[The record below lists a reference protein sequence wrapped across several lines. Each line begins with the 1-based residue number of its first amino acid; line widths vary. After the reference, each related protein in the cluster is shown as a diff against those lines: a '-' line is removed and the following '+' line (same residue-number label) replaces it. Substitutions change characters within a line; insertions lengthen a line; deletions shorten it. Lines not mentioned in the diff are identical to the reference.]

1 MTRWSIGCDRA
12 CHSILAKLGSESFCI
27 GRQSLGGNV
36 LLLIGE
42 IQVRHFLGGNAVQV
56 HVLNLESGD
65 DQSDSIGTKCNTL
78 SERHAT
84 ADLEDVGVEIG
95 GHVHPVIDR
104 FTRYNQGMSWTNRRD
119 GHEDDTVIVLQGEV
133 SGKFTGD
140 DLREE

>member
-1 MTRWSIGCDRA
+1 M
-12 CHSILAKLGSESFCI
+12 
-27 GRQSLGGNV
+27 
-36 LLLIGE
+36 
-42 IQVRHFLGGNAVQV
+42 